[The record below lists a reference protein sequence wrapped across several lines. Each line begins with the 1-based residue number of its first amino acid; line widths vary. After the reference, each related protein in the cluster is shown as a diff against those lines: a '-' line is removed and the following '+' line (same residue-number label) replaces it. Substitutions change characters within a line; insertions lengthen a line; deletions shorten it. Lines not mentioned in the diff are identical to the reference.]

1 MPPHRALLC
10 LCLVLVGCGG
20 MPDLASPAPPAGPA
34 PEIAPLDGL
43 LAQVPPPGNATAT
56 DPTDPTGLSARAAAL
71 QARATKMR
79 GPVADPA
86 TRERLAASLR

>member
-1 MPPHRALLC
+1 
-10 LCLVLVGCGG
+10 

-43 LAQVPPPGNATAT
+43 LAQVPQPGDATA
-56 DPTDPTGLSARAAAL
+56 TDPTGLSARAAAL
-71 QARATKMR
+71 QARAAAMR

>member
-1 MPPHRALLC
+1 MPPHRIFLSLSLTLAA
-10 LCLVLVGCGG
+10 CGG
-20 MPDLASPAPPAGPA
+20 MPDLRSPTPPAGPA

-43 LAQVPPPGNATAT
+43 LAKVPEPGSIVPA
-56 DPTDPTGLSARAAAL
+56 DPTGLAARAAAL
-71 QARATKMR
+71 QARAAAMR